1 MSVNNHRP
9 HVLVLP
15 EDEANEELV
24 NGFLLDPSIKLRSI
38 QVLPCAGGWSK
49 VLDSFVANH
58 IAGLRQFKDRHLV
71 LLVDFDDHVKE
82 RTALF
87 IAAIPLD
94 VADRV
99 FLLGPKTEPEPLRKQ
114 LGVSREHIG
123 KTLAAECLHDEDTTW
138 QHNLLVHNA
147 TERARLNDKVKG
159 ILFRTAG

>member
-24 NGFLLDPSIKLRSI
+24 NGFLLDPSIKLRNI
-38 QVLPCAGGWSK
+38 QVLPCAGGWGK
-49 VLDSFVANH
+49 VLDSFIASH
-58 IAGLRQFKDRHLV
+58 ITGLRQFKDRHLV
-71 LLVDFDDHVKE
+71 LLVDFDDRIQE

-87 IAAIPLD
+87 VAAFPPD

-99 FLLGPKTEPEPLRKQ
+99 FLLGTKTEPEPLRKQ
-114 LGVSREHIG
+114 LGQSLEKIG

-138 QHNLLVHNA
+138 QHDLLAHNA
-147 TERARLNDKVKG
+147 NERARLNAKVKG
-159 ILFRTAG
+159 ILF